1 MIPKESEHFGYFSD
15 KTETSVT
22 LMEDTVEYKQ
32 DLFGLKTLNESGRI
46 TFLSCDANHISPT
59 YQWCLDN
66 IIPWLDPAKAQIDVL
81 EAKSS

>member
-15 KTETSVT
+15 KTETTVT
-22 LMEDTVEYKQ
+22 EMEDTIEYKQ

-46 TFLSCDANHISPT
+46 TFLSCDAIHISPT

-81 EAKSS
+81 